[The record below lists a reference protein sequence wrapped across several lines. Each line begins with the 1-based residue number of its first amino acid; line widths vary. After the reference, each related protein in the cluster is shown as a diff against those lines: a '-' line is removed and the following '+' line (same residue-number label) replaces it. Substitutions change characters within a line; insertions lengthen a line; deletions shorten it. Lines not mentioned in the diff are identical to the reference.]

1 MHFFST
7 QVFHLL
13 FLALF
18 SYVVLHDFEREM
30 TPWMALLIYCVADL
44 TVIELVQ
51 VSKIFKRAL
60 IMTNCTCN
68 SSTRA
73 DNLLAPI
80 ISYLFAGM

>member
-1 MHFFST
+1 V

-44 TVIELVQ
+44 TVVEIGQ
-51 VSKIFKRAL
+51 VRKLNDCI
-60 IMTNCTCN
+60 
-68 SSTRA
+68 
-73 DNLLAPI
+73 
-80 ISYLFAGM
+80 G